1 MDALTPCTRKW
12 ATLARTACCAFVL
25 SALAGCLTIEQ
36 IKARSS
42 SGQAAAPAQT
52 YDPRILLGP
61 TQRVQ
66 LRRRDLENYTCGTK
80 LTMVCDAMGP
90 SYECECQVAR

>member
-1 MDALTPCTRKW
+1 MDALTPCTRKRL
-12 ATLARTACCAFVL
+12 ALARNACCVCVL

-42 SGQAAAPAQT
+42 GGQAATPAAT

-61 TQRVQ
+61 TQRVE
-66 LRRRDLENYTCGTK
+66 LRRRDLENYTCGSK
-80 LTMVCDAMGP
+80 LTLVCDAMGP
-90 SYECECQVAR
+90 SYECECQLAR